1 MAQTRGRRIPTSFFQ
16 PLGSSVGS
24 GATRL
29 RVDEH
34 RRIPTKKREQIVDVA
49 RAVFGLSCKHST
61 HSDVTLPG
69 CSLTLRVRSVF
80 VFKNSLDV
88 IDYVT
93 TSTECHSLSHPEA
106 EGVTE
111 REMSW

>member
-1 MAQTRGRRIPTSFFQ
+1 MLPQFDLNFKHRVLYLQEAYAKDDQQHRKRKHENYYCWN
-16 PLGSSVGS
+16 
-24 GATRL
+24 RL
-29 RVDEH
+29 
-34 RRIPTKKREQIVDVA
+34 TT
-49 RAVFGLSCKHST
+49 SCKHST

-69 CSLTLRVRSVF
+69 CYLTLRVRSVF
-80 VFKNSLDV
+80 VFKNSPDV

>member
-1 MAQTRGRRIPTSFFQ
+1 M
-16 PLGSSVGS
+16 
-24 GATRL
+24 
-29 RVDEH
+29 DN
-34 RRIPTKKREQIVDVA
+34 KKAKSDA
-49 RAVFGLSCKHST
+49 CKHST

-69 CSLTLRVRSVF
+69 CYLTLRVRSVF
-80 VFKNSLDV
+80 VFKNSPDV